1 VRRLRLLLI
10 VVYGLILIGLITQ
23 RGAIL
28 ALAIPYL
35 LYLGAALMS
44 RPGPVRLSATRTLS
58 AQRATAGDL
67 ITVQVT
73 ITTTGDPA
81 AVVVDDLIPAGLER
95 VAGAARAQTWCRP
108 GEPIELTYTVRAAR
122 GVHAFGGIRATTGEP
137 FGLFQ
142 SRALIPTRDTLIV
155 LPAAERLRHVR
166 VQPRSARQTPGL
178 LPTRQAGPGIEFFGV
193 RPYQPGDSL
202 RVVNSRASARRP
214 ELPIVNEFTAER
226 IIDVGLI
233 LDARLARDIRR
244 GGKSIFEPM
253 VGASAG
259 LAQYF
264 LARGNRVA
272 LLIYGVTLD
281 WTGPGYGKRQTERV
295 LQALAAATQGVH
307 ARFNDLDA
315 LPTRLFPPRS
325 HLILVSPL
333 DRQDVAALSA
343 LHARGSSILVI
354 CPDARPWD
362 TAPAAPGSDTALARR
377 ITRLERTVVLNTVR
391 RSGVRV
397 VDWPV
402 NLPLQQAL
410 DQSGVGMIA
419 IRGVQ

>member
-1 VRRLRLLLI
+1 MRRLRVLLA

-35 LYLGAALMS
+35 LYLAAALIS
-44 RPGPVRLSATRTLS
+44 RPGRLRLSATRTLS

-67 ITVQVT
+67 VTVHVT
-73 ITTTGDPA
+73 ITALDGPA
-81 AVVVDDLIPAGLER
+81 AVMVEDLIPAGLARIE
-95 VAGAARAQTWCRP
+95 GAARNQAWCQP
-108 GEPIELTYTVRAAR
+108 GAPIELTYTVRTTR
-122 GVHAFGGIRATTGEP
+122 GVHAFRGIRATTGEL

-142 SRALIPTRDTLIV
+142 SRTLLPASDTLIV
-155 LPAAERLRHVR
+155 LPAYERVRHVR

-178 LPTRQAGPGIEFFGV
+178 LPTRQGGPGIEFFGV

-214 ELPIVNEFTAER
+214 ELPIVNDFTAER

-244 GGKSIFEPM
+244 GDRSLFEPM
-253 VGASAG
+253 VGAIAG

-295 LQALAAATQGVH
+295 LQALAAATQGLH
-307 ARFNDLDA
+307 ARFSDLDA

-343 LHARGSSILVI
+343 LHARGSSLLVV

-362 TAPAAPGSDTALARR
+362 TAPAAPGTDDALARR
-377 ITRLERTVVLNTVR
+377 IARLERTVVVNTVR

-402 NLPLQQAL
+402 TLPLQQAL
-410 DQSGVGMIA
+410 DQSGVGMLA
-419 IRGVQ
+419 IRGAQ

>member
-1 VRRLRLLLI
+1 MRRLRVLLI
-10 VVYGLILIGLITQ
+10 VVYGLILAGLITQ

-35 LYLGAALMS
+35 LYLGAALVS
-44 RPGPVRLSATRTLS
+44 RSRTVRLSATRTLS
-58 AQRATAGDL
+58 AQRVSAGDL
-67 ITVQVT
+67 VTVQLT
-73 ITTTGDPA
+73 ISTMGDAA
-81 AVVVDDLIPAGLER
+81 AVMVEDLIPAGLAR
-95 VAGAARAQTWCRP
+95 VDGAARAQAWRRP
-108 GEPIELTYTVRAAR
+108 GEPIELTYSVRATR
-122 GVHAFGGIRATTGEP
+122 GVHGFRGLRATTGEP

-142 SRALIPTRDTLIV
+142 SRTLLPTSDTLIV
-155 LPAAERLRHVR
+155 LPAYERLRHVR
-166 VQPRSARQTPGL
+166 VQPRSARQNPGL
-178 LPTRQAGPGIEFFGV
+178 LPTRQAGPGVEFFGV

-214 ELPIVNEFTAER
+214 ETPIVNDFTAER

-244 GGKSIFEPM
+244 GDRSLFEPM
-253 VGASAG
+253 VSAVGG

-295 LQALAAATQGVH
+295 LQALAAATQGIH
-307 ARFNDLDA
+307 ARFSDLDA

-333 DRQDVAALSA
+333 DRQDAPAISA
-343 LHARGSSILVI
+343 LHARAYSILVV

-362 TAPAAPGSDTALARR
+362 SAPAPPGTDAALARR
-377 ITRLERTVVLNTVR
+377 ITRLERTVALNTVR
-391 RSGVRV
+391 RSGVTV

-410 DQSGVGMIA
+410 DQSGVGMLA
-419 IRGVQ
+419 IRGAQ